1 MSTAPNTASNSAAPA
16 SQPSPAL
23 APVLDLLALL
33 IFALLAR
40 LAHDD
45 GSGFSVL
52 RWLDTAW
59 PFMLGAVIVWVV
71 LRVGGGKPAGLDYRT
86 GAFVW
91 LGSLIAGLGIWGIRN
106 AAFPHWSFIL
116 VATLMSALLIFG
128 WRGIAA
134 FRAAKK

>member
-1 MSTAPNTASNSAAPA
+1 MSTAPHNAAAPA
-16 SQPSPAL
+16 TTAPTSGTR

-59 PFMLGAVIVWVV
+59 PFMLGAAIVWGI
-71 LRVGGGKPAGLDYRT
+71 LLATSTRAVGQPLRT
-86 GAFVW
+86 GVFVW
-91 LGSLIAGLGIWGIRN
+91 LGSLVVGLGIWGIRH
-106 AAFPHWSFIL
+106 AAIPHWSFIL
-116 VATLMSALLIFG
+116 VATVMSALLLFG
-128 WRGIAA
+128 WRGIVQL
-134 FRAAKK
+134 RARKS

>member
-1 MSTAPNTASNSAAPA
+1 MSTAPHNAAAPTTTA
-16 SQPSPAL
+16 PTSGAL

-59 PFMLGAVIVWVV
+59 PFMLGAAIVWVI
-71 LRVGGGKPAGLDYRT
+71 LRATGAGAAGFSLRT
-86 GAFVW
+86 GVFVW
-91 LGSLIAGLGIWGIRN
+91 LGSLVAGLGIWGIRN
-106 AAFPHWSFIL
+106 AAVPHWSFIL
-116 VATLMSALLIFG
+116 VATLMSALLLFG
-128 WRGIAA
+128 WRGIA
-134 FRAAKK
+134 RLRTRKS